1 MTESGRRLRGVLLML
16 AAVGVFAIMDA
27 IMKHLTLRYPAL
39 QIACLRGAS
48 SLPFVAV
55 TYLVTGR
62 LRLLRPVRIG
72 LHIARAVLA
81 IVMMWG
87 FLWALSHAS
96 MADTYA
102 VFMSAP
108 LLVVLAASLILGEM
122 VDRHLLIAIVVGL
135 VGVIVMLKPSVA
147 GFVSLAGL
155 ATLLS
160 ALAYSIVVVLVRILS
175 RTDTTASMVFWYLL
189 MLSIG
194 AAALAAPGWVP
205 IVTTDWPWI
214 VAIGLTGWAGQHLI
228 TDAFRLAPASLVA
241 PYEYTAL
248 VWAVGLDWFVWQVL
262 PGLRMVVGAVI
273 VVGAGLYLLDR
284 ERKRV
289 VADRAILR
297 VDGSP

>member
-1 MTESGRRLRGVLLML
+1 MMTEAARRLRGVLLML

-27 IMKHLTLRYPAL
+27 LTKQLTGSYPAI

-48 SLPFVAV
+48 SLPFVAIS
-55 TYLVTGR
+55 YLVTGK
-62 LRLLRPVRIG
+62 LHLLRPVRFG
-72 LHIARAVLA
+72 LHILRAALA

-87 FLWALSHAS
+87 FLWALSRAS

-108 LLVVLAASLILGEM
+108 LLVVLAASWILGEK
-122 VDRHLLIAIVVGL
+122 VDRQLWFAIVAGL
-135 VGVIVMLKPSVA
+135 GGVFVMLRPSVA
-147 GFVSLAGL
+147 GLVSFAGL

-160 ALAYSIVVVLVRILS
+160 ALAYAFVVVLVRVLA

-194 AAALAAPGWVP
+194 AGALAAPGWVP
-205 IVTTDWPWI
+205 LHADHWPWI

-248 VWAVGLDWFVWQVL
+248 VWAVGIDWIVWQVL
-262 PGLRMVVGAVI
+262 PGARMIIGSTI
-273 VVGAGLYLLDR
+273 VVGAGLYLLHR
-284 ERKRV
+284 ERQRT
-289 VADRAILR
+289 
-297 VDGSP
+297 

>member
-1 MTESGRRLRGVLLML
+1 MTEAARRLRGVLLML

-27 IMKHLTLRYPAL
+27 LMKQLTGSYPAI

-48 SLPFVAV
+48 SLPFVAIS
-55 TYLVTGR
+55 YLVTGK
-62 LRLLRPVRIG
+62 LHLLRPVRFG
-72 LHIARAVLA
+72 LHILRAALA

-87 FLWALSHAS
+87 FLWALSRAS

-108 LLVVLAASLILGEM
+108 LLVVLAASWILGEK
-122 VDRHLLIAIVVGL
+122 VDRQLWFAIVAGL
-135 VGVIVMLKPSVA
+135 GGVFVMLRPSVA
-147 GFVSLAGL
+147 GLVSFAGL

-160 ALAYSIVVVLVRILS
+160 ALAYAFVVVLVRVLA

-194 AAALAAPGWVP
+194 AGALAAPGWVP
-205 IVTTDWPWI
+205 LHADHWPWI
-214 VAIGLTGWAGQHLI
+214 AAIGLTGWAGQHLI

-248 VWAVGLDWFVWQVL
+248 VWAVGIDWIVWQVL
-262 PGLRMVVGAVI
+262 PGTRMIIGSTI
-273 VVGAGLYLLDR
+273 VVGAGLYLLHR
-284 ERKRV
+284 ERQRT
-289 VADRAILR
+289 
-297 VDGSP
+297 